1 LTLKKSTIPNLVLF
15 SVGQGFCGLF
25 SLPMTLCTAHCASK
39 KVVSLSLTLLCA
51 AVKLKLPYRP

>member
-1 LTLKKSTIPNLVLF
+1 MKKSTIPNLVLF
-15 SVGQGFCGLF
+15 IVSQGFRDLF
-25 SLPMTLCTAHCASK
+25 SFPSMLCTADCASK